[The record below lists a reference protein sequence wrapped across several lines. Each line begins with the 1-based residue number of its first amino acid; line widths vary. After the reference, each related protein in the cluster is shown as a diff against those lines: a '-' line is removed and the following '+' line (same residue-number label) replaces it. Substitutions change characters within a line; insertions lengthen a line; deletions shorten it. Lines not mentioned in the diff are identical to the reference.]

1 MAEIVESI
9 DISRRPGDV
18 FAYAAD
24 FSHFPEWRR
33 ARPRHVRCGFE
44 SRGDQAGSSR
54 KSEAPSARLAPPK
67 NSPGCGPAPSSI
79 ASSAPAYR

>member
-24 FSHFPEWRR
+24 FSHFPDWQGASCRR
-33 ARPRHVRCGFE
+33 AGRVMALSPWARE
-44 SRGDQAGSSR
+44 
-54 KSEAPSARLAPPK
+54 PS
-67 NSPGCGPAPSSI
+67 
-79 ASSAPAYR
+79 